1 MNVLESVSFTCVT
14 RGTPMLSLSWS
25 FPISDDR
32 VNIRTNRNGTQ
43 LTSILTIG
51 STLLSDTGVYICN
64 ASNQQFSGYVSY
76 NLTVGEYITAIMH
89 VQLCKYCYSR
99 LVTLF

>member
-1 MNVLESVSFTCVT
+1 MNVLESVSFTCVA

-43 LTSILTIG
+43 LTSILTID

-89 VQLCKYCYSR
+89 VQLCKYCYS
-99 LVTLF
+99 